1 MILIKEYKLKKAV
14 LYARVSSK
22 EQEEGFS
29 IPAQLKLLK
38 HYARENKLKVVDEFI
53 DAETAKKAG
62 RKKFNEMVKFLK
74 NNPDI
79 KVVLC
84 EKTDRLYRNF
94 KDYCTIDDLDLEM
107 HLVKENEIISKD
119 SKSHQK
125 FIHGIKVLMAK
136 NYIDNLSEE
145 IRKGM
150 NEKINQGYYPSIAP
164 LGYYNSVDLLNGE
177 RVKTI
182 KVDDKSSSIIKRLFE
197 LYATGSFSLEDLT
210 EYANKEGLR
219 SRKGNILVKCT
230 IHKMLKNPIYYG
242 YFRWNNT
249 LYKGKHPPIISKE
262 LFDSV
267 QVSFNGH
274 NRPKNPK
281 KHKFAFSG
289 LLTCGKCG
297 CAITSE
303 IKKGK
308 YIYYHCT
315 GYKGKCGNKLI
326 REEALIEKFGEI
338 VRKVKIDSNI
348 LVWLK
353 EALKESHKDE
363 KEYHDKQIENLQKQY
378 TKYND
383 RLDRLYEDKLDGI
396 ITKEYY
402 EEKSKTWLREQSNIF
417 STIEKHKKAN
427 TNYFEQG
434 IKILELTQKL
444 YLAYLQKSPK
454 EKGQLVNLLLSNC
467 TLDDGNLCP
476 TYKKPFNLLVKG
488 PSRILWWRRRDS
500 NSRPKIFQ

>member
-1 MILIKEYKLKKAV
+1 MKAV

-29 IPAQLKLLK
+29 IPAQLKLLIE
-38 HYARENKLKVVDEFI
+38 YARENSLKITEEFI

-62 RKKFNEMVKFLK
+62 RTKFNEMVKFLK
-74 NNPDI
+74 NNPDTKI
-79 KVVLC
+79 VLC

-94 KDYCTIDDLDLEM
+94 KDYCTIDDLNLEI
-107 HLVKENEIISKD
+107 HLVKENEIINKY

-150 NEKINQGYYPSIAP
+150 NEKVNQGYYPSLGP
-164 LGYYNSVDLLNGE
+164 LGYYNTVELINGE
-177 RVKTI
+177 KIKTI
-182 KVDDKSSSIIKRLFE
+182 EIDDKTSFIVKKLFE
-197 LYATGSFSLEDLT
+197 LYATGSYSLKDIA
-210 EYANKEGLR
+210 EYANREGLR
-219 SRKGNILVKCT
+219 NNKGNKFVKCT

-242 YFRWNNT
+242 YFRWNNI
-249 LYKGKHPPIISKE
+249 LYKGKHPPIVSKE

-267 QVSFNGH
+267 QSAFDSH
-274 NRPKNPK
+274 NRPKNPE

-303 IKKGK
+303 IKKDK

-315 GYKGKCGNKLI
+315 RYKGKCGNKAV
-326 REEALIEKFGEI
+326 REEVLIEQFGEI
-338 VRKVKIDSNI
+338 VKKVQIDSNM
-348 LVWLK
+348 LNWLK
-353 EALKESHKDE
+353 EALKESHKD
-363 KEYHDKQIENLQKQY
+363 KKKYHDQQIENLQKQY
-378 TKYND
+378 AKYNN

-396 ITKEYY
+396 ITKDFFK
-402 EEKSKTWLREQSNIF
+402 EKNNLWTKEQQDIF
-417 STIEKHKKAN
+417 SLIEKHKKAN
-427 TNYFEQG
+427 ANYFEQG

-444 YLAYLQKSPK
+444 YSAYLQENSK
-454 EKGQLVNLLLSNC
+454 EKAQLVNLLLSNC
-467 TLDDGNLCP
+467 TLNDGNLYP
-476 TYKKPFNLLVKG
+476 VYKKPFNLLVEE

>member
-1 MILIKEYKLKKAV
+1 MKAV

-38 HYARENKLKVVDEFI
+38 EYARENRLRIVEEFI

-62 RKKFNEMVKFLK
+62 RTKFNEMVKYFK
-74 NNPDI
+74 EHTDI
-79 KVVLC
+79 KIVLC

-94 KDYCTIDDLDLEM
+94 KDYCTIDDLNLEI
-107 HLVKENEIISKD
+107 HLVKENEILNKY

-150 NEKINQGYYPSIAP
+150 NEKVNQGYYPSLAP
-164 LGYYNSVDLLNGE
+164 LGYCNSIKLINGDK
-177 RVKTI
+177 VKI
-182 KVDDKSSSIIKRLFE
+182 IEIDDQTSPTVKKLFE
-197 LYATGSFSLEDLT
+197 LYATGSYSLKDIA

-219 SRKGNILVKCT
+219 NKKGNKFVKCT
-230 IHKMLKNPIYYG
+230 IHKMLKNPIYIG
-242 YFRWNNT
+242 YFRWNNI
-249 LYKGKHPPIISKE
+249 LYKGKHSPIVSKE
-262 LFDSV
+262 LFDAV
-267 QVSFNGH
+267 QSAFNRH
-274 NRPKNPK
+274 NRPKNPI

-289 LLTCGKCG
+289 LLTCGKCR

-308 YIYYHCT
+308 YVYYHCT
-315 GYKGKCGNKLI
+315 GYKGKCGNKAI
-326 REEALIEKFGEI
+326 REEVLIEKFGEI
-338 VRKVKIDSNI
+338 VKKVQIDSNI
-348 LVWLK
+348 LNWLK

-363 KEYHDKQIENLQKQY
+363 KKYHNSQIDNLQKQY
-378 TKYND
+378 AKYTN
-383 RLDRLYEDKLDGI
+383 RLGRVYEDKLDGI
-396 ITKEYY
+396 ITKEFF
-402 EEKSKTWLREQSNIF
+402 EEKYKLWTKEQQDIF
-417 STIEKHKKAN
+417 ALIEKHKNAN
-427 TNYFEQG
+427 ANYYEQG

-444 YLAYLQKSPK
+444 YSVYFQKNPK

-467 TLDDGNLCP
+467 TLNDGNLCP
-476 TYKKPFNLLVKG
+476 TYKKPFNLLVEE

>member
-1 MILIKEYKLKKAV
+1 MKAV

-29 IPAQLKLLK
+29 IPAQLKLLTM
-38 HYARENKLKVVDEFI
+38 YARENRLNIVEEFI

-62 RKKFNEMVKFLK
+62 RTKFNEMVKFLESK
-74 NNPDI
+74 TDVKI
-79 KVVLC
+79 VLC

-94 KDYCTIDDLDLEM
+94 KDYCTIDDLNLEI
-107 HLVKENEIISKD
+107 HLVKENEIINKY

-150 NEKINQGYYPSIAP
+150 NEKVNQGYYPSLAP
-164 LGYYNSVDLLNGE
+164 LGYYNSIKLINGE
-177 RVKTI
+177 KI
-182 KVDDKSSSIIKRLFE
+182 KIIEIDDKTSFIVKKLFE
-197 LYATGSFSLEDLT
+197 LYATGSYSLKDIA
-210 EYANKEGLR
+210 EYANREGLKNK
-219 SRKGNILVKCT
+219 SGNKFVKCT

-242 YFRWNNT
+242 YFRWNNI
-249 LYKGKHPPIISKE
+249 LYKGKHPPIVSKE

-267 QVSFNGH
+267 QLSFDGH

-315 GYKGKCGNKLI
+315 GYKGKCGNKAI
-326 REEALIEKFGEI
+326 REEVLIEKFGEI
-338 VRKVKIDSNI
+338 VKKVQIDSNI
-348 LVWLK
+348 LNWLK
-353 EALKESHKDE
+353 EALKESHKD
-363 KEYHDKQIENLQKQY
+363 KKKYHDKQIENFQKQY
-378 TKYND
+378 TKYNN

-396 ITKEYY
+396 ITKEFF
-402 EEKSKTWLREQSNIF
+402 EEKYKLWAKEQQDIF
-417 STIEKHKKAN
+417 SSIEKHKKAN
-427 TNYFEQG
+427 ANYFEQG

-444 YLAYLQKSPK
+444 YSAYLQENPK
-454 EKGQLVNLLLSNC
+454 EKGQLVKLLLSNC
-467 TLDDGNLCP
+467 TLNDGNLYP
-476 TYKKPFNLLVKG
+476 VYKKPFNLLVKE

>member
-1 MILIKEYKLKKAV
+1 MKAV

-29 IPAQLKLLK
+29 IPAQLKLLAG
-38 HYARENKLKVVDEFI
+38 YARENGLKIVEEFI

-62 RKKFNEMVKFLK
+62 RTKFNEMVKFLE
-74 NNPDI
+74 NNTNTKI
-79 KVVLC
+79 VLC

-94 KDYCTIDDLDLEM
+94 KDYCTIDDLNIEI
-107 HLVKENEIISKD
+107 HLVKENEIINKY

-150 NEKINQGYYPSIAP
+150 NEKVNQGYYPSHAP
-164 LGYYNSVDLLNGE
+164 LGYYNSIKLINGE
-177 RVKTI
+177 KI
-182 KVDDKSSSIIKRLFE
+182 KIIEIDDKISFIVKKLFE
-197 LYATGSFSLEDLT
+197 LYATGSYSLKDIA
-210 EYANKEGLR
+210 EYASKEGLR
-219 SRKGNILVKCT
+219 SRKGNKLEKCT
-230 IHKMLKNPIYYG
+230 VHRMLKNPIYYG
-242 YFRWNNT
+242 YFQWSHT
-249 LYKGKHPPIISKE
+249 LYKGKHPSIISKE

-267 QVSFNGH
+267 QLSFNGH

-315 GYKGKCGNKLI
+315 GYKGKCGNKPI
-326 REEALIEKFGEI
+326 REEALIEKFGGI
-338 VRKVKIDSNI
+338 IKKVKMDPNI
-348 LVWLK
+348 LNWLK
-353 EALKESHKDE
+353 EALKESHKDK
-363 KEYHDKQIENLQKQY
+363 KEYHNSQIDNLQKQY
-378 TKYND
+378 TKYNN

-396 ITKEYY
+396 ITKEFF
-402 EEKSKTWLREQSNIF
+402 EEKNKLWLKEQQDIS
-417 STIEKHKKAN
+417 SSIEKHKKAN
-427 TNYFEQG
+427 ANYFEQG

-444 YLAYLQKSPK
+444 YSAYLQENPK
-454 EKGQLVNLLLSNC
+454 EKGHLVNLLLSNC
-467 TLDDGNLCP
+467 TLNDGNLYP
-476 TYKKPFNLLVKG
+476 VYKKPFNLVAKG
-488 PSRILWWRRRDS
+488 SSRILWWRRRDS